1 MHTEVNYLLIGE
13 LAKQAG
19 TTKDTIRHYD
29 QLGLLKSRKRQ
40 AGSRY
45 YSEYHPECVHRIKT
59 IKDAQTVGFKLTEI
73 RGSFNDYY
81 DGTLNVE
88 EQIVTITEKLEQAQ
102 RQQRSL
108 EMVIAQLTNRLSQL
122 QQMKLANF
130 QSIPRHDIEP
140 LPNPPSQK
148 K

>member
-1 MHTEVNYLLIGE
+1 MQTEVHYLLIGE

-40 AGSRY
+40 AGSRH
-45 YSEYHPECVHRIKT
+45 YSEYHPECIHRIKT
-59 IKDAQTVGFKLTEI
+59 IKDAQTVGFKLTEM

-88 EQIVTITEKLEQAQ
+88 EQIVTITEKLEQALK
-102 RQQRSL
+102 QQRSL
-108 EMVIAQLTNRLSQL
+108 DTVIMQLTNRLAQL
-122 QQMKLANF
+122 EQMKLANF
-130 QSIPRHDIEP
+130 QSVPRCEIEDLSESP
-140 LPNPPSQK
+140 LREK
-148 K
+148 